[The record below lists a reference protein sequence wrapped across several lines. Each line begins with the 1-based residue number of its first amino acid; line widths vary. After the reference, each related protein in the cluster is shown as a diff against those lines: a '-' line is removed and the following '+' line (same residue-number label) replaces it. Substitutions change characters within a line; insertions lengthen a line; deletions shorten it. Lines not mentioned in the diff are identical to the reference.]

1 MSSEGLGR
9 PEKCTNL
16 VLFCPLIRL
25 MIHSYIE
32 VNINA
37 FFGSQQTNI
46 EKGCCIHIFM
56 LDEEAT
62 LVKKKIKKMLLRAL

>member
-1 MSSEGLGR
+1 
-9 PEKCTNL
+9 
-16 VLFCPLIRL
+16 